1 MTIQTLLL
9 FMGIAAVA
17 FFVVLLLG
25 VFLGP
30 VTDKE
35 FEEYVDD

>member
-9 FMGIAAVA
+9 FVGIAAAA
-17 FFVVLLLG
+17 FFLVLLLG

-30 VTDKE
+30 VVDEE
-35 FEEYVDD
+35 FEEYIDD